1 MRLTGL
7 GVSPGIGVGKA
18 LVLRRGARDFR
29 FRIPPARVERE
40 IELLAEAR
48 QRSREQLQQI
58 RQRIAASAGAEHA
71 YLFDAQ
77 LLMLDDAML
86 IDRAVEIIR
95 TEQLNA
101 GSALERAFSE
111 ISALF
116 DQGEDAYLKERQ
128 GDVGDV
134 VGRLCMNLRT
144 GGDPLEQFKD
154 LDGPL
159 VLVADELTP
168 SVIAQLD
175 WQRFSAFLTD
185 GGSWTY
191 HTAILA
197 RSIHVPAVAGLR
209 NASTVIA
216 PGAVVAVDGAS
227 GEVFV
232 DPDPATLEH
241 IRARQQR
248 REKFEQ
254 SLDEYRRLPPVT
266 EDGIQIRLEA
276 NVESP
281 DDAMRAREAGAEGIG
296 LFRSEFLLAWGGQDA
311 LTEET
316 QFAAYTR
323 LVESMAPGRVTIR
336 TFDVSEGQLQHP
348 DADGARAPLGLRG
361 VRLSLARDD
370 VFQAQLRALLRA
382 AAFGPLRIMFP
393 FVSGAEELKDARAA
407 VIRAAETLRARGIGV
422 PPVPIGV
429 MIEVPSAAV
438 TSDLLAE
445 YADFFS
451 IGTNDL
457 IQYCLAVDRTD
468 DRVSNLYEPLHPAIV
483 RTLRLVA
490 RAARRR
496 GIPVSVCG
504 EMAADPIILTLLVGL
519 GLTEFSM
526 APTAVPLAKQAL
538 RGLSAAEATR
548 VAARAL
554 RARTAT
560 EVETLLAEFMTSR
573 TKVGPRL

>member
-7 GVSPGIGVGKA
+7 GVSPGIGIGKA

-29 FRIPPARVERE
+29 FRIPSARIERE

-48 QRSREQLQQI
+48 ERSREQLQQI

-134 VGRLCMNLRT
+134 VGRLSMNLRT
-144 GGDPLEQFKD
+144 GGDPLELFKD
-154 LDGPL
+154 LEGPL

-197 RSIHVPAVAGLR
+197 RSIQVPAVAGLR
-209 NASTVIA
+209 HASSVIA

-241 IRARQQR
+241 IRTRQQR
-248 REKFEQ
+248 RE
-254 SLDEYRRLPPVT
+254 
-266 EDGIQIRLEA
+266 
-276 NVESP
+276 
-281 DDAMRAREAGAEGIG
+281 
-296 LFRSEFLLAWGGQDA
+296 
-311 LTEET
+311 
-316 QFAAYTR
+316 
-323 LVESMAPGRVTIR
+323 
-336 TFDVSEGQLQHP
+336 
-348 DADGARAPLGLRG
+348 
-361 VRLSLARDD
+361 
-370 VFQAQLRALLRA
+370 
-382 AAFGPLRIMFP
+382 
-393 FVSGAEELKDARAA
+393 
-407 VIRAAETLRARGIGV
+407 
-422 PPVPIGV
+422 
-429 MIEVPSAAV
+429 
-438 TSDLLAE
+438 
-445 YADFFS
+445 
-451 IGTNDL
+451 
-457 IQYCLAVDRTD
+457 
-468 DRVSNLYEPLHPAIV
+468 
-483 RTLRLVA
+483 
-490 RAARRR
+490 
-496 GIPVSVCG
+496 
-504 EMAADPIILTLLVGL
+504 
-519 GLTEFSM
+519 
-526 APTAVPLAKQAL
+526 
-538 RGLSAAEATR
+538 
-548 VAARAL
+548 
-554 RARTAT
+554 
-560 EVETLLAEFMTSR
+560 
-573 TKVGPRL
+573 